1 MGPCLINVNRH
12 ESVVEQKNKTNRTRR
27 VSSMKCNNTEGVE
40 GVRSMKVSV
49 KVKVFCYVLMNFGIL
64 GFSAIWMN
72 LLFWFLFRLRDKG
85 SL

>member
-1 MGPCLINVNRH
+1 
-12 ESVVEQKNKTNRTRR
+12 
-27 VSSMKCNNTEGVE
+27 MKCNNTEGVE

-64 GFSAIWMN
+64 GFSAITLLQGAFLIIYLVSAIWMN

>member
-1 MGPCLINVNRH
+1 
-12 ESVVEQKNKTNRTRR
+12 
-27 VSSMKCNNTEGVE
+27 MKCNNTEGVE

-64 GFSAIWMN
+64 GFSAITLLQGAFLQRSLIIYLVSAIWMN